1 MSPRARVGVVVALLG
16 FGCGDASEQP
26 LPSEPRSDDATHES
40 DLHDF
45 TVTTVVEGLEH
56 PWGMV
61 FLPDGDILVT
71 ERPGRL
77 RIVRDGA
84 LLPDPVSGL
93 PDAESGGQGGQLDV
107 ALHPRFSTSR
117 MVYLTYAKRRG
128 NGDRTTMVARGRL
141 VDDALEDVEEIF
153 EADAWT
159 GHDEHF
165 GSRLAF
171 DADGYLYV
179 SIGERGE
186 RDEAQDLSNHQ
197 GTITR
202 LSEDGGVPSDNP
214 FLGDEDAL
222 PEIWAYG
229 IRNAQGLAFHPGTG
243 ALWASEHG
251 PLGGDEIN
259 VIRSGRNYGWPEVTY
274 GLDYDGSRIS
284 DRTEEEGMERPVHH
298 WEQDSPATSGLAFYQ
313 GAAFPAWQGDAFVG
327 GLSGRQLVR
336 LDIENEEVLH
346 TEILLRE
353 LGHRI
358 RDVREGPDGFLYLLV
373 DDERAPMLRL
383 EPVGP

>member
-1 MSPRARVGVVVALLG
+1 ARPERRPPSEGIRDSGAFRPTLADAPGRRPCRRRGGSCRLRNGGAARARRHGGGSPSTTKQPAPVRRRARGRRVDRRQSVPKASDAFEVSPRARVGVVVALLG

-165 GSRLAF
+165 
-171 DADGYLYV
+171 
-179 SIGERGE
+179 
-186 RDEAQDLSNHQ
+186 
-197 GTITR
+197 
-202 LSEDGGVPSDNP
+202 
-214 FLGDEDAL
+214 
-222 PEIWAYG
+222 
-229 IRNAQGLAFHPGTG
+229 
-243 ALWASEHG
+243 
-251 PLGGDEIN
+251 
-259 VIRSGRNYGWPEVTY
+259 
-274 GLDYDGSRIS
+274 
-284 DRTEEEGMERPVHH
+284 
-298 WEQDSPATSGLAFYQ
+298 
-313 GAAFPAWQGDAFVG
+313 
-327 GLSGRQLVR
+327 
-336 LDIENEEVLH
+336 
-346 TEILLRE
+346 
-353 LGHRI
+353 
-358 RDVREGPDGFLYLLV
+358 
-373 DDERAPMLRL
+373 
-383 EPVGP
+383 